1 MAASLPIQ
9 TMGQLRL
16 FMQHHVFA
24 VWDFM
29 LLLKAL
35 QQQLAPSGSPWLP
48 SPHPRAASL
57 INQLIAEEECDCLP
71 VQLGGP
77 CYLSHFEIY
86 LLAMEEVGAYT
97 APIKAVL
104 QLVTSNGLEAAL
116 KHPAIPQP
124 SQRFMAATQLV
135 IRSSKA
141 HLLAAAFCYGREQ
154 LVSGLFRELR
164 DQLVGASLH
173 APILLWYLERHIALD
188 GDSHGPLAEDIVIEL
203 CKHQPL
209 KLDEVAA
216 LRTRVEQERATF
228 WDDITWTLGSSTSEP
243 QLTIDEH
250 IYMSMT

>member
-48 SPHPRAASL
+48 PPHPRAAGL

-77 CYLSHFEIY
+77 SHLIHFEIY
-86 LLAMEEVGAYT
+86 LLAMEEVGADT
-97 APIKAVL
+97 DPIKAVL
-104 QLVTSNGLEAAL
+104 KLVTSDGLEVAL
-116 KHPAIPQP
+116 KYPAIPQP
-124 SQRFMAATQLV
+124 SQRFMAATQVV
-135 IRSSKA
+135 IRSAKA

-164 DQLVGASLH
+164 DQLVGAALH

-188 GDSHGPLAEDIVIEL
+188 GDSHGPLAEEMVMEL
-203 CKHQPL
+203 CLHQPS
-209 KLDEVAA
+209 KLDEVTA
-216 LRTRVEQERATF
+216 LRTRVEKERAAL
-228 WDDITWTLGSSTSEP
+228 WRDIALILEP
-243 QLTIDEH
+243 SPRANQSANYERTH
-250 IYMSMT
+250 VFNK

>member
-48 SPHPRAASL
+48 PPHPRAAGL

-86 LLAMEEVGAYT
+86 LLAMEEIGADT

-104 QLVTSNGLEAAL
+104 QLVTSDGLDVAL
-116 KHPAIPQP
+116 KHRAVPQP
-124 SQRFMAATQLV
+124 SQRFMAATQVV
-135 IRSSKA
+135 IRSAKA

-154 LVSGLFRELR
+154 LVPDLFRQLR
-164 DQLVGASLH
+164 DQLLGAGLH

-188 GDSHGPLAEDIVIEL
+188 GDSHGPLAEEIVIEL
-203 CKHQPL
+203 CQHQPL

-228 WDDITWTLGSSTSEP
+228 WGDIALILESSNGEP
-243 QLTIDEH
+243 QLTINEH
-250 IYMSMT
+250 IHMSMT

>member
-9 TMGQLRL
+9 TMAQLRL

-48 SPHPRAASL
+48 SPHPRAAGL

-77 CYLSHFEIY
+77 CHLSHFEIY
-86 LLAMEEVGAYT
+86 LLAMEEVGADT

-104 QLVTSNGLEAAL
+104 QLVTSDGVEVAL
-116 KHPAIPQP
+116 THPAIPQP
-124 SQRFMAATQLV
+124 SQRFIAGTQVV
-135 IRSSKA
+135 IRSAKA

-154 LVSGLFRELR
+154 LVSGLFRDLR

-203 CKHQPL
+203 CKRQPL

-216 LRTRVEQERATF
+216 LRTCVEQDRATF
-228 WDDITWTLGSSTSEP
+228 WGDIACILELSTSEDK
-243 QLTIDEH
+243 LTINEH
-250 IYMSMT
+250 IHMSMT

>member
-9 TMGQLRL
+9 TMAQLRL

-48 SPHPRAASL
+48 SPHPRAAGL

-77 CYLSHFEIY
+77 CHLSHFEIY
-86 LLAMEEVGAYT
+86 LLAMEEVGADT

-104 QLVTSNGLEAAL
+104 QLVSSDGLEVAL

-124 SQRFMAATQLV
+124 SQCFMAANQV
-135 IRSSKA
+135 VVESAKA

-154 LVSGLFRELR
+154 LVSTLFRELR
-164 DQLVGASLH
+164 DQLVGACLH
-173 APILLWYLERHIALD
+173 APILHWYLERHIALD
-188 GDSHGPLAEDIVIEL
+188 GDSHGPMAEDVVIEL
-203 CKHQPL
+203 CKNQPL
-209 KLDEVAA
+209 KLNEVAA
-216 LRTRVEQERATF
+216 LRIRVEQERATF
-228 WDDITWTLGSSTSEP
+228 WGDIAFTLESSTSEA
-243 QLTIDEH
+243 
-250 IYMSMT
+250 

>member
-1 MAASLPIQ
+1 MAASLPIH
-9 TMGQLRL
+9 TMAQLRL

-48 SPHPRAASL
+48 SPHPRAAGL

-77 CYLSHFEIY
+77 CHLSHFEIY
-86 LLAMEEVGAYT
+86 LLAMEEVGADT

-104 QLVTSNGLEAAL
+104 QLVTSDGVEVAL
-116 KHPAIPQP
+116 THPAIPQP
-124 SQRFMAATQLV
+124 SQRFIAGTQVV
-135 IRSSKA
+135 IRSAKA

-154 LVSGLFRELR
+154 LVSGLFRDLR

-203 CKHQPL
+203 CKCQPL

-216 LRTRVEQERATF
+216 LRTRVEQDRATF
-228 WDDITWTLGSSTSEP
+228 WGDISCILELSTSEDK
-243 QLTIDEH
+243 LNINEH
-250 IYMSMT
+250 TPMSVT